1 MAGGGH
7 LGAQPGCSVTS
18 DAYREDPPPPWWGS
32 LALLLLFTL
41 WCGCL
46 VWWAGVHVG
55 RSL

>member
-1 MAGGGH
+1 M
-7 LGAQPGCSVTS
+7 TS